1 MIYVDEDILEISD
14 NDNQGHEW
22 NFKVIK
28 GITYEIT

>member
-1 MIYVDEDILEISD
+1 MIYVDEDILEISG
-14 NDNQGHEW
+14 NENQSNEW